1 MPVHAVLLHALALV
15 LALAGVRKV
24 IDPAPVAASLRRSG
38 LPSAPVLG
46 RLLGVVEVV
55 VSLAVLSTGGAVPAA
70 LMGLVYLGFLAFIL
84 SNKLRGADVPC
95 GCFGEST
102 TPPGV
107 AHIAVNTVAVAAA
120 VAGVLDPSD
129 GVFGWIDEG
138 AVGVVALALVVVAGA
153 LTIALLE
160 VLPGTASSALEQAD
174 RARVPTFSL
183 KEPR

>member
-1 MPVHAVLLHALALV
+1 MHAVLLHALALV
-15 LALAGVRKV
+15 LALAGVRKA

-38 LPSAPVLG
+38 WPSAPVLG
-46 RLLGVVEVV
+46 RLLGVGEVAV
-55 VSLAVLSTGGAVPAA
+55 ALAVLTVGGPIPAA
-70 LMGLVYLGFLAFIL
+70 LLGVLYLGFLVFIG

-107 AHIAVNTVAVAAA
+107 AHVAVNVVAVATAALA
-120 VAGVLDPSD
+120 VADPAD
-129 GVFGWIDEG
+129 GVFGWLDEG
-138 AVGVVALALVVVAGA
+138 LGGVVALALVVVAGA

-160 VLPGTASSALEQAD
+160 VLPQTSSSGLEQAD